1 MIFIFIIIFKKM
13 LRYIRFDYS
22 FKKKYKILLLFSI
35 NLILVIL
42 IYNIIFNNYN
52 SISNNDISNFIN
64 EIKLI
69 SKQFKEKDLEFQ
81 KELKI
86 FKRKILNIQIQFHLF
101 KRIMEL

>member
-1 MIFIFIIIFKKM
+1 M

-42 IYNIIFNNYN
+42 IYSIIINNYN

-64 EIKLI
+64 EIKLT
-69 SKQFKEKDLEFQ
+69 SKQFKEKDLKGF
-81 KELKI
+81 KEKI
-86 FKRKILNIQIQFHLF
+86 FKLNSIYL
-101 KRIMEL
+101 KELWNYNFEGIPIISPIKF

>member
-1 MIFIFIIIFKKM
+1 M

-22 FKKKYKILLLFSI
+22 FKNKYKILLLFSI

-42 IYNIIFNNYN
+42 IYNIIINN

-64 EIKLI
+64 QIKLT

-86 FKRKILNIQIQFHLF
+86 FTPFNI
-101 KRIMEL
+101 

>member
-1 MIFIFIIIFKKM
+1 
-13 LRYIRFDYS
+13 
-22 FKKKYKILLLFSI
+22 
-35 NLILVIL
+35 L

-64 EIKLI
+64 EIKLT
-69 SKQFKEKDLEFQ
+69 SKQFKEKNLEFQ

-101 KRIMEL
+101 KRIIEL

>member
-1 MIFIFIIIFKKM
+1 M

-22 FKKKYKILLLFSI
+22 FKKKYKILLFSI
-35 NLILVIL
+35 NLIFVIL

-64 EIKLI
+64 EIKLT
-69 SKQFKEKDLEFQ
+69 SKQFKEKNLEFQ

-101 KRIMEL
+101 KRIIEL